1 MNHHKKVANEICGGE
16 LRGNNNNNSRNGIE
30 NLVKKL
36 QQCSSVLGSGLVGR

>member
-16 LRGNNNNNSRNGIE
+16 LRGNTNSRNGIE

>member
-16 LRGNNNNNSRNGIE
+16 LRGNHKNSPNGIE

-36 QQCSSVLGSGLVGR
+36 